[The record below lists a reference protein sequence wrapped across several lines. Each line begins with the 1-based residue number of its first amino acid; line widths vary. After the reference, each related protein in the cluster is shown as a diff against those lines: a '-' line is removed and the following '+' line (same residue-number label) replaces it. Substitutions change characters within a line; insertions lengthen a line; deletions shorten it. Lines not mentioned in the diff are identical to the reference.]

1 MPTGGKGNDTMENTT
16 TINISKEAN
25 ITGKGTHRTGN
36 CHAVIAPEL
45 FEARTSQT
53 DMATC
58 LHTSI
63 YCVSDVIQGH
73 AKRTRVYKRDE
84 NGNLNRIGWTTIYRA
99 NDPRAVEALLKN
111 GKKLLKEKE
120 ELVKENEELKEK
132 AAAWDANKDK
142 LQELNNA
149 NDELAVLHAYRD
161 QKRKV
166 EELAAESKALKEQLM
181 EIDAQHIE
189 AVLRLNELAKAL

>member
-1 MPTGGKGNDTMENTT
+1 MPTGGKGNDTMENIT

-36 CHAVIAPEL
+36 CHAVIAPEI
-45 FEARTSQT
+45 FEARTSQL
-53 DMATC
+53 DMANE
-58 LHTSI
+58 LG
-63 YCVSDVIQGH
+63 VSFVNISNVITGRL
-73 AKRTRVYKRDE
+73 KSTGIYKRDE

-111 GKKLLKEKE
+111 GKKLLKE
-120 ELVKENEELKEK
+120 NEELKEK

-149 NDELAVLHAYRD
+149 NDELAVLHAYQD

>member
-1 MPTGGKGNDTMENTT
+1 MPTGGKGNDTMENIT

-25 ITGKGTHRTGN
+25 ITGKGHHRNGN

-45 FEARTSQT
+45 FEARTSQL
-53 DMATC
+53 DMAST
-58 LHTSI
+58 LGI
-63 YCVSDVIQGH
+63 GAPAVSEVLKGRSKT
-73 AKRTRVYKRDE
+73 AGVYKRDE
-84 NGNLNRIGWTTIYRA
+84 NGNVRRVGKTSIYRA

-120 ELVKENEELKEK
+120 ELVKENEKLKEK

-149 NDELAVLHAYRD
+149 NDELAVLHAYQD